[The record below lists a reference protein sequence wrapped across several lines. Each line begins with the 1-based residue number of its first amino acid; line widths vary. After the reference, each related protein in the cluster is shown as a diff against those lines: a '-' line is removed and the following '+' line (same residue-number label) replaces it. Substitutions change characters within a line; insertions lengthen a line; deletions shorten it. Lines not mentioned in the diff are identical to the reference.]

1 MQIIPGTGISIS
13 PTGGTGNVTINS
25 TTLVASS
32 SCVLVPDST
41 IYIGNSTYG
50 WNNTTW
56 DLNDTSFVTANI
68 NCGVPLPIDALQDSV
83 ITVCGIAYIDGTGD
97 KTKSDF
103 GVSLYG
109 FNCAYNDRDGIS
121 TLTSSTVT
129 NAFSIDGIY
138 CFTLSYIVPKN
149 AELFSCTD
157 FLLVG
162 FTAESAIDS
171 TELRISYTIK
181 IT

>member
-1 MQIIPGTGISIS
+1 M
-13 PTGGTGNVTINS
+13 
-25 TTLVASS
+25 
-32 SCVLVPDST
+32 VPDST

-56 DLNDTSFVTANI
+56 DLNDTSFGDANI
-68 NCGVPLPIDALQDSV
+68 NCGVPLPIDALENSV
-83 ITVCGIAYIDGTGD
+83 ITVCGIAYIDGNGD

-103 GVSLYG
+103 GVSLHG
-109 FNCAYNDRDGIS
+109 FNCTNVEADGIS
-121 TLTSSTVT
+121 TLTSSTIT
-129 NAFSIDGIY
+129 NAFSVRGTY

-162 FTAESAIDS
+162 FTAESTGDS